1 MKRFRFRLQRL
12 LEIRQQ
18 ETKMALNNFAQARI
32 ATQTA
37 ARRLEAA
44 SARRAESAE
53 RLLARRQSRMTV
65 LEWRQSAELHE
76 ALVAAEWLAAER
88 LAAARQEEERRRW
101 ELTEAER
108 REKVLERL
116 RDRRAAEFERAML
129 AAEQA
134 AIDEM
139 AQTVYREG
147 GGRR

>member
-18 ETKMALNNFAQARI
+18 ETKVALNNFARARL
-32 ATQTA
+32 ATRA
-37 ARRLEAA
+37 AAMRLEQAA
-44 SARRAESAE
+44 ARRAESAQ
-53 RLLARRQSRMTV
+53 RLLARRQGRMTV
-65 LEWRQSAELHE
+65 LEWRQSTELHE
-76 ALVAAEWLAAER
+76 ALVAAEWLAAEQ
-88 LAAARQEEERRRW
+88 LAAAQQEEERRRW

-134 AIDEM
+134 EIDEM

>member
-18 ETKMALNNFAQARI
+18 ETKVALNNFAQARL
-32 ATQTA
+32 ATQA
-37 ARRLEAA
+37 AAKRLEVAA
-44 SARRAESAE
+44 AQRAASAE
-53 RLLARRQSRMTV
+53 RLAARRQGRMTV
-65 LEWRQSAELHE
+65 QQWRQSAEMHE

-88 LAAARQEEERRRW
+88 LAAAQQEEERRRR

-116 RDRRAAEFERAML
+116 RDRRAAEWRQAMA